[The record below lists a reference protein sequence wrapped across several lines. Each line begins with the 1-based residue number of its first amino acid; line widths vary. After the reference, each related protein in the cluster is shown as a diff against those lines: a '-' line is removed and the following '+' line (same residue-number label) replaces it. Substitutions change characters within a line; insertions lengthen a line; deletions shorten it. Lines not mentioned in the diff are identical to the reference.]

1 LRRFLRI
8 VFARALLIFFR
19 RIEVEG
25 AERVPAE
32 GPVIFVANHPNS
44 LVDPLLLLCFAPR
57 PVSFL
62 AKAPL
67 FRMRLIG
74 PFVRAF
80 DSIPVH
86 RQQDAGSD
94 LSKNRETFETA
105 RRLLARGGTLALFPE
120 GASHDEPKLLPMKT
134 GAARIALGAAAE
146 GPPPKI
152 VPAGL
157 YYTWKQRFRS
167 EALVVFGEPMAVE
180 PAALDENGSPP
191 GRAVHDLTDRIGAA
205 LNRLTLQAETAEALT
220 LVTTAE
226 RIFATGSEPA
236 PLVEELAL
244 RRRFVEGYRSLA
256 ARDPSRL
263 AAVSRQI
270 ERFEAGRRA
279 AGLSLDD
286 LEARELAVARVA
298 RLAGQNLGAL
308 LLSPLALAGA
318 VIHYPAYRLAGF
330 IARRVVPPGE
340 DVLATAKVLVS
351 MLLFPATWLAAAA
364 IAFRFGGWPAAAAAL
379 VLFPVCGW
387 CALRASEAFEA
398 ILGRAWALV
407 HAVAAKTALKRL
419 LATREAIRRKIRKI
433 AEDVERS
440 PDERGKA

>member
-1 LRRFLRI
+1 MRRFLRAL
-8 VFARALLIFFR
+8 FARALRIFFR

-25 AERVPAE
+25 ADRVPAD

-44 LVDPLLLLCFAPR
+44 LVDPLLLLSFAPR

-80 DSIPVH
+80 DSIPVY
-86 RQQDAGSD
+86 RQQDAGTD

-134 GAARIALGAAAE
+134 GAARIALRAAAE
-146 GPPPKI
+146 GVPPKI

-157 YYTWKQRFRS
+157 YYTWKHRFRS

-180 PAALDENGSPP
+180 PAGLDENGNAP
-191 GRAVHDLTDRIGAA
+191 GRAVHQLTNRIGGA
-205 LNRLTLQAETAEALT
+205 LEGLTLQAETAEALA
-220 LVTTAE
+220 LVATAE
-226 RIFATGSEPA
+226 RIFAKGSEVA

-244 RRRFVEGYRSLA
+244 RRRFVAGYRSLS
-256 ARDPSRL
+256 AREPRRV

-286 LEARELAVARVA
+286 LEARELGVAGVA

-308 LLSPLALAGA
+308 LLLPLAVVGA
-318 VIHYPAYRLAGF
+318 LVHYPAYRLAGF

-340 DVLATAKVLVS
+340 DVLATAKVFVS
-351 MLLFPATWLAAAA
+351 MLLFPLTWLACAAL
-364 IAFRFGGWPAAAAAL
+364 AFRIGGWGAAAAAL
-379 VLFPVCGW
+379 VIAPLAGW
-387 CALRASEAFEA
+387 SALAAGEAFQTLA
-398 ILGRAWALV
+398 GRAWALL
-407 HAVAAKTALKRL
+407 HAVAARRALRRL
-419 LATREAIRRKIRKI
+419 LLRRESIRREILRI
-433 AEDVERS
+433 ADEL
-440 PDERGKA
+440 ERG